1 VNISRE
7 KPGATLHHYS
17 SPFEKEIGES
27 LQRTLAAPWRLE
39 YPARSVDVLTGTGQ
53 MDYTP
58 DFLIANRS
66 TGRAVAVEVKSNL
79 SLSIPNI
86 LKLQDIQA
94 ALEKQG
100 TGFFVVVHWVP
111 SDEPLRDERLADY
124 GLDAVSARGALHA
137 VEEIEKRLGP

>member
-86 LKLQDIQA
+86 LKLQGA
-94 ALEKQG
+94 AQ
-100 TGFFVVVHWVP
+100 H
-111 SDEPLRDERLADY
+111 R
-124 GLDAVSARGALHA
+124 
-137 VEEIEKRLGP
+137 RLGVVDKDGAMLNASHSAAKSVSPNSIATPG